1 MATHLQRPQNWKH
14 CIQFGDFNFHFNFWT
29 LQTKF
34 MKMTEKSLGIKENLT
49 DLHFV
54 ALFLD
59 TGQLLKTETKYGFF
73 MLSTRILWSTSR
85 AVL

>member
-1 MATHLQRPQNWKH
+1 
-14 CIQFGDFNFHFNFWT
+14 
-29 LQTKF
+29 

-54 ALFLD
+54 ALFFD

-73 MLSTRILWSTSR
+73 MLSTHIL
-85 AVL
+85 

>member
-1 MATHLQRPQNWKH
+1 
-14 CIQFGDFNFHFNFWT
+14 
-29 LQTKF
+29 

-59 TGQLLKTETKYGFF
+59 TGQLLKTETKYGFLCCQHTF
-73 MLSTRILWSTSR
+73 YGVRAELYSSSTW
-85 AVL
+85 

>member
-1 MATHLQRPQNWKH
+1 
-14 CIQFGDFNFHFNFWT
+14 
-29 LQTKF
+29 
-34 MKMTEKSLGIKENLT
+34 MTEKSLGIKENLT

>member
-1 MATHLQRPQNWKH
+1 
-14 CIQFGDFNFHFNFWT
+14 
-29 LQTKF
+29 

-73 MLSTRILWSTSR
+73 YAVNTHFMEYEQSCTL
-85 AVL
+85 AVLGSP

>member
-1 MATHLQRPQNWKH
+1 
-14 CIQFGDFNFHFNFWT
+14 
-29 LQTKF
+29 

-54 ALFLD
+54 ALFFD

-73 MLSTRILWSTSR
+73 MLSTHILWSTSR